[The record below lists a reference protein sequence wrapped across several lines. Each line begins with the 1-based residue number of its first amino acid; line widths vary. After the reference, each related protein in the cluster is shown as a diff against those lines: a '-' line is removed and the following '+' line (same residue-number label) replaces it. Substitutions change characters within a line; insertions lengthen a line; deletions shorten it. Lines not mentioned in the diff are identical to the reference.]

1 MNLWRKQRQ
10 FFLKKAKLVREI
22 ISKLNKIEI
31 RIRKAVNSQMHGNF
45 SSIFKG
51 SGIEFADLRTYQ
63 YGDDVRTI
71 DWITTAK
78 GHGAY
83 VKIFKEEKEQ
93 TVFFMLD
100 VSASQE
106 IGNQGLQKVDI
117 AKEIC
122 SVLALS
128 AVKEKSQV
136 GLFCFS
142 DQKELYLKPD
152 YGMKQGYE
160 FIMKLFR
167 LKPKSEK
174 TDLSK
179 ALLFGLNML
188 KKRSVVVLISD
199 FLDTDYLSR
208 VKAMAK
214 KHDLVVIHVY
224 DQREVKLPSMGIV
237 PVYDKESKRTV
248 WLNTSSPSFKRDMRD
263 VFHENKEHLERI
275 CKQYNANYLAVDTRE
290 DYVPRLVQLFRVR
303 K

>member
-1 MNLWRKQRQ
+1 M
-10 FFLKKAKLVREI
+10 REI

-106 IGNQGLQKVDI
+106 VGNQGKQKVDT

-160 FIMKLFR
+160 FILKLFR
-167 LKPKSEK
+167 LVPKSQK

-179 ALLFGLNML
+179 AMLFGLNML

-199 FLDTDYLSR
+199 FLDNDYLSR

-214 KHDLVVIHVY
+214 KHDLVVIHIY
-224 DQREVKLPSMGIV
+224 DQLEVELPSLGIV
-237 PVYDKESKRTV
+237 PVYDKESRRSV
-248 WLNTSSPSFKRDMRD
+248 WLNTSSPKFKREMKS
-263 VFHENKEHLERI
+263 VFQENKEQLERV
-275 CKQYNANYLAVDTRE
+275 CKQYNANYLAIDSRE

>member
-1 MNLWRKQRQ
+1 M
-10 FFLKKAKLVREI
+10 REI

-31 RIRKAVNSQMHGNF
+31 KIRKAVNSQMHGNF

-106 IGNQGLQKVDI
+106 IGNQGVQKIDV

-122 SVLALS
+122 GVLALS

-136 GLFCFS
+136 GLYCFS

-160 FIMKLFR
+160 FILKLFR
-167 LKPKSEK
+167 LEPKSEK

-188 KKRSVVVLISD
+188 KKRSVVIMISD
-199 FLDTDYLSR
+199 FLDVDYLSR

-214 KHDLVVIHVY
+214 KHDLVVIHIY

-237 PVYDKESKRTV
+237 PVYDKESKCTV
-248 WLNTSSPSFKRDMRD
+248 WLNTSSSSFKRDMRG
-263 VFHENKEHLERI
+263 VFYENKENLERI
-275 CKQYNANYLAVDTRE
+275 CKQYNANYLSVDTRE
-290 DYVPRLVQLFRVR
+290 DYIPRLVQLFRVR

>member
-1 MNLWRKQRQ
+1 MNPRRKQRQ
-10 FFLKKAKLVREI
+10 FFLKKAKFVREI
-22 ISKLNKIEI
+22 ISRLNKIEI

-106 IGNQGLQKVDI
+106 VGNAGLQKVDI

-136 GLFCFS
+136 GLYCFS
-142 DQKELYLKPD
+142 DQKELYLKPG

-188 KKRSVVVLISD
+188 KKRSVVIMISD

-214 KHDLVVIHVY
+214 KHDLVVIHIY

-248 WLNTSSPSFKRDMRD
+248 WLNTSSPSFKREMRE
-263 VFHENKEHLERI
+263 VFYENKENLEKL
-275 CKQYNANYLAVDTRE
+275 CKQYNANYLAIDTRE

>member
-1 MNLWRKQRQ
+1 
-10 FFLKKAKLVREI
+10 
-22 ISKLNKIEI
+22 
-31 RIRKAVNSQMHGNF
+31 MHGNF

-106 IGNQGLQKVDI
+106 VGNLGLQKVDI

-122 SVLALS
+122 GVLALS

-160 FIMKLFR
+160 FILKLFR

-179 ALLFGLNML
+179 ALMFGLNML
-188 KKRSVVVLISD
+188 KRRSVVIMISD

-208 VKAMAK
+208 IKAMAK

-248 WLNTSSPSFKRDMRD
+248 WLNTSSPSFKREMRD
-263 VFHENKEHLERI
+263 VFYENKDNLERL

>member
-1 MNLWRKQRQ
+1 
-10 FFLKKAKLVREI
+10 
-22 ISKLNKIEI
+22 
-31 RIRKAVNSQMHGNF
+31 MHGNF

-106 IGNQGLQKVDI
+106 IGNQGVQKVDV

-122 SVLALS
+122 GVLALS

-136 GLFCFS
+136 GLYCFS

-160 FIMKLFR
+160 FILKLFR
-167 LKPKSEK
+167 LEPKSEK

-188 KKRSVVVLISD
+188 KRRSVVIMISD
-199 FLDTDYLSR
+199 FLDVDYLSR

-214 KHDLVVIHVY
+214 KHDLVVIHIY
-224 DQREVKLPSMGIV
+224 DQREVKLPNMGIV

-248 WLNTSSPSFKRDMRD
+248 WLNTSSSSFKRDMRD
-263 VFHENKEHLERI
+263 VFYENKENLERI
-275 CKQYNANYLAVDTRE
+275 CKQYNANYLSVDTRE
-290 DYVPRLVQLFRVR
+290 DYIPRLVQLFRVR

>member
-1 MNLWRKQRQ
+1 M
-10 FFLKKAKLVREI
+10 REI

-106 IGNQGLQKVDI
+106 VGNHGKQKVDT

-160 FIMKLFR
+160 FILKLFR
-167 LKPKSEK
+167 LVPKSQK

-179 ALLFGLNML
+179 AMLFGLNML

-214 KHDLVVIHVY
+214 KHDLVVIHIY
-224 DQREVKLPSMGIV
+224 DQLEVELPSLGIV
-237 PVYDKESKRTV
+237 PVYDKESRRSV
-248 WLNTSSPSFKRDMRD
+248 WLNTSSPKFKREMKS
-263 VFHENKEHLERI
+263 VFQENKEQLERV
-275 CKQYNANYLAVDTRE
+275 CKQYNANYLAVDSRE
-290 DYVPRLVQLFRVR
+290 DYVPRLIELFRVR

>member
-1 MNLWRKQRQ
+1 M
-10 FFLKKAKLVREI
+10 REI

-31 RIRKAVNSQMHGNF
+31 RIRKAVNAQMHGNF

-106 IGNQGLQKVDI
+106 VGNKGQQKVDT

-122 SVLALS
+122 GVLALS

-160 FIMKLFR
+160 FILKLFR
-167 LKPKSEK
+167 LTPKSEK

-179 ALLFGLNML
+179 AMLFGLNML
-188 KKRSVVVLISD
+188 KKRSVVILISD

-208 VKAMAK
+208 LKAMAK
-214 KHDLVVIHVY
+214 KHDLVVIHIY
-224 DQREVKLPSMGIV
+224 DQLEVQLPSLGIV
-237 PVYDKESKRTV
+237 PVYDKESKRAV
-248 WLNTSSPSFKRDMRD
+248 WLNTSSPTFKREMKS
-263 VFHENKEHLERI
+263 VFYENKEQLERV
-275 CKQYNANYLAVDTRE
+275 CKQYNANYLAVDSRE

>member
-1 MNLWRKQRQ
+1 M
-10 FFLKKAKLVREI
+10 REI

-31 RIRKAVNSQMHGNF
+31 RIRKAVNAQMHGNF
-45 SSIFKG
+45 SSVFKG

-106 IGNQGLQKVDI
+106 VGNQGQKKVDT

-122 SVLALS
+122 GVLALS
-128 AVKEKSQV
+128 AVKEKSQI

-160 FIMKLFR
+160 FILKLFR
-167 LKPKSEK
+167 LTPKSEK

-179 ALLFGLNML
+179 AMLFGLNML
-188 KKRSVVVLISD
+188 KKRSVVILISD
-199 FLDTDYLSR
+199 FLDTGYLSR

-214 KHDLVVIHVY
+214 KHDLVVIHIY
-224 DQREVKLPSMGIV
+224 DQLEVQLPSLGIV
-237 PVYDKESKRTV
+237 PVYDKESKRSV
-248 WLNTSSPSFKRDMRD
+248 WLNTSSPRFKREMKS
-263 VFHENKEHLERI
+263 VFFENKEQLERI
-275 CKQYNANYLAVDTRE
+275 CKQYNSNYLAVDSRE